1 MKNSFEEIDAIVA
14 ETSAKEWLKEA
25 ETHGATHYICV
36 PDKIRNVVVYGYIKL
51 PTKAQMGAYMA
62 MQANDPLGAQES
74 LLRSCFVI
82 GHPSILDDVN
92 HLHVFLSAITT
103 FAASDFLPIAL
114 GKVGR

>member
-1 MKNSFEEIDAIVA
+1 MKETFEEIDNLA
-14 ETSAKEWLKEA
+14 EEAAKEGLKEA
-25 ETHGATHYICV
+25 QTQGATHYICV
-36 PDKIRNVVVYGYIKL
+36 PDKLRNVTVYGYIKT

-74 LLRSCFVI
+74 LLRSCFVV

-92 HLHVFLSAITT
+92 CLHVFLSAITT
-103 FAASDFLPIAL
+103 FAASDFLPVAL